1 MSYRLSIL
9 RSVNKR
15 MEKLP
20 AEDYERVDS
29 AILALAEEPRPP
41 GCVKLKGRED
51 WRIRV
56 GDYRIV
62 YDINDEQRVVEILN
76 VAHRREIYRR

>member
-1 MSYRLSIL
+1 MSYRLVIP

-15 MEKLP
+15 MERLP
-20 AEDYERVDS
+20 TEAYDRVDS
-29 AILALAEEPRPP
+29 AILRLAEEPRPP
-41 GCVKLKGRED
+41 GCARLRGRED

-62 YDINDEQRVVEILN
+62 YFIDDEQRVVEILN
-76 VAHRREIYRR
+76 VGHRRDIYR